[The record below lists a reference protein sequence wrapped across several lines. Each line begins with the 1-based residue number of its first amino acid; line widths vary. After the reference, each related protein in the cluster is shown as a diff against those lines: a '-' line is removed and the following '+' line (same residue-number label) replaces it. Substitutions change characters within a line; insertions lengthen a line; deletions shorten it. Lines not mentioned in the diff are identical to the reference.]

1 MGMPTYEYECKT
13 CGHGF
18 EIFQSMKD
26 ESLKVCPECGKEIRR
41 VIRGGTGI
49 IFKGQGFY
57 VTDNGGKKSASS
69 SSSPSAAPATPAPAC
84 ANCPKNEGN
93 SSKEKAVG

>member
-1 MGMPTYEYECKT
+1 MPTYEYECKT

-26 ESLKVCPECGKEIRR
+26 DSLKVCPECGKEIRR

-49 IFKGQGFY
+49 IFKGKGFY
-57 VTDNGGKKSASS
+57 VNDNGGKKSASTVS
-69 SSSPSAAPATPAPAC
+69 SSTAPSATSPAC
-84 ANCPKNEGN
+84 ASCPKNEG